1 MVLPRG
7 SSSSS
12 ADPNGAG
19 SAGLVQPP
27 RRFERAVSAL
37 RFAGGV
43 AALLIGPLLPNL
55 GVGYVLALSGFLLLW
70 AAVLYVLSDRAT
82 TLADQQRISEVV
94 FVGDSVVAFLGM
106 LAVTPDP
113 NWLLFPLF
121 AVLFIISAAFRLGD
135 VGAALATLIVAIEFL
150 GVALWREYALGL
162 PTQLPYLALVVLTA
176 SPR

>member
-19 SAGLVQPP
+19 ATGIGQST
-27 RRFERAVSAL
+27 RRFERAITAL

-43 AALLIGPLLPNL
+43 AALLIGPFLPNL
-55 GVGYVLALSGFLLLW
+55 GLGYVIALSGFLLSW

-82 TLADQQRISEVV
+82 SVADQQRISEVV
-94 FVGDSVVAFLGM
+94 FVGDSIVVFLGM

-135 VGAALATLIVAIEFL
+135 VGAALATLIVATLFL
-150 GVALWREYALGL
+150 GVALWREYAL
-162 PTQLPYLALVVLTA
+162 
-176 SPR
+176 